1 MAGHSK
7 WANIKHKKKKEDK
20 RRAKLF
26 SKLSKKIAVAAREGG
41 GDPEKNPD
49 LRMVIDKARDN
60 NMPNENI
67 ERAIKRGTG
76 NLEGVNYEEFVY
88 EGYGPG
94 GVALYLELMSDNRNR
109 TASELRHIL
118 SERGGNLGQ
127 SGCVAWMFERKGQY
141 IMDLDSTDLNEDELM
156 LEALE
161 AGAEDVLVE
170 GNTVTIY
177 SDPTEYEQVK
187 ENLEKKGFDFN
198 STDIAMIPNNNVKLD
213 KSDAKKMLKL
223 MDELEDHDDVQEI
236 YANFDIPDE
245 IMEEI
250 ANQDE

>member
-20 RRAKLF
+20 RKAKLF
-26 SKLSKKIAVAAREGG
+26 SKLTKKITVAAREGG
-41 GDPEKNPD
+41 GDPEINSD

-94 GVALYLELMSDNRNR
+94 GVALYLEIMSDNRNR

-127 SGCVAWMFERKGQY
+127 SGCVSWMFERKGQY
-141 IMDLDSTDLNEDELM
+141 IMDLDSTDLSEDELM

-161 AGAEDVLVE
+161 AEAEDVVVE
-170 GNTVTIY
+170 GDTVMIY
-177 SDPTEYEQVK
+177 ADPTEYEQVK
-187 ENLEKKGFDFN
+187 ENLEKKGFDLN

-213 KSDAKKMLKL
+213 KNDAKKMLKL

-236 YANFDIPDE
+236 YANFDIPDH
-245 IMEEI
+245 IMVEI
-250 ANQDE
+250 ADQDE